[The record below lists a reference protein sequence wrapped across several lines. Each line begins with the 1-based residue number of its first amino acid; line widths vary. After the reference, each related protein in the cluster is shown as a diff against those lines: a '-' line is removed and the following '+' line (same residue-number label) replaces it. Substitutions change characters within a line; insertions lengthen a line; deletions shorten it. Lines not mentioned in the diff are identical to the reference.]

1 MSASCSIAPDS
12 LKSERIGLLV
22 PPLNSTARDN
32 CDRAIIGISSSFASA
47 FKFLEIVEISCS
59 LFPDYS

>member
-47 FKFLEIVEISCS
+47 FKFLEIV
-59 LFPDYS
+59 